1 MPASPQHSR
10 GSWGSEKASLH
21 VQANRNKSHASPSS
35 WKITEPLNNYWDHI
49 VPEQTVHDT
58 RPRETS
64 VDPLAVGIRKA
75 QGTTQS
81 ERKLRG
87 LRASCATPPTPPV
100 NLPRAVH
107 PTVVNTKPGRR
118 RPAAKILL
126 QNTFVAQTS
135 AAPKQSSAP
144 RDAFFCCGFGQ
155 AQKPCEA

>member
-75 QGTTQS
+75 QGTT
-81 ERKLRG
+81 E
-87 LRASCATPPTPPV
+87 
-100 NLPRAVH
+100 
-107 PTVVNTKPGRR
+107 
-118 RPAAKILL
+118 
-126 QNTFVAQTS
+126 
-135 AAPKQSSAP
+135 
-144 RDAFFCCGFGQ
+144 
-155 AQKPCEA
+155 